1 MQPSIQ
7 FQPFRYLR
15 LSLTDR
21 CNFRCRYCLPEMEQV
36 FHDKEDTLKPGDWEI
51 LLPLLQGLGIRKVR
65 LTGGEPTLH
74 PHLPQVIRLLKECGF
89 EETALTTNG
98 FRLAKLAGELQAEGL
113 TRVNVHLDSL
123 VPAVFDRMSQT
134 RGMFDRVL
142 EGIRRA
148 KAEGLSPK
156 VNAVLMRGV
165 NDAEA
170 EVFLEFS
177 EKEGVE
183 VRFIELMP
191 TGTNGEE
198 FREHFIP
205 VTEVKRR
212 LERTFRL
219 TPLERDP
226 LGGPSRRF
234 RVEGSRAKVGFI
246 GASCEGFC
254 DACQRLRLTSEGFL
268 KRCLFEP
275 GGFDVRP
282 LLRSGSSEAEMAKAI
297 TGFLSQKWTYNPHVA
312 GPVAEPFPLAKIG
325 G

>member
-1 MQPSIQ
+1 MNNIQ

-21 CNFRCRYCLPEMEQV
+21 CNFRCLYCLPEQEQA
-36 FHDKEDTLKPGDWEI
+36 FHPRENTLTWEDWQR
-51 LLPLLQGLGIRKVR
+51 LLPILKAMGIHKVR

-74 PHLPQVIRLLKECGF
+74 PRLLELVSLLTDTGF

-98 FRLAKLAGELQAEGL
+98 FRLEKLAPEFRKRGL

-123 VPAVFDRMSQT
+123 SSDGFDQASQT
-134 RGMFDRVL
+134 KGLFERVL
-142 EGIRRA
+142 AGLRVS
-148 KAEGLSPK
+148 KALGLSPK
-156 VNAVLMRGV
+156 VNVVLMRGR
-165 NDAEA
+165 NDHEA
-170 EVFLEFS
+170 EDFVEFS
-177 EKEGVE
+177 EREGVE

-191 TGTNGEE
+191 TGSNDA
-198 FREHFIP
+198 FFKDHFIP

-212 LERTFRL
+212 LEKGMGL
-219 TPLERDP
+219 EPLERDP

-234 RVEGSRAKVGFI
+234 RVVGHQARVGFI

-275 GGFDVRP
+275 GGLDLKP
-282 LLRSGSSEAEMAKAI
+282 LLRRNAPAAEI
-297 TGFLSQKWTYNPHVA
+297 TGTMQDFLSQKWTFNPHVA
-312 GPVAEPFPLAKIG
+312 GPVKEPFPLAKIG

>member
-1 MQPSIQ
+1 MTEIQ

-21 CNFRCRYCLPEMEQV
+21 CNFRCRYCLPEMEQA
-36 FHDKEDTLKPGDWEI
+36 FHPLENTLKWEDWKTV
-51 LLPLLQGLGIRKVR
+51 LPLLKDLGIRKVR

-74 PHLPQVIRLLKECGF
+74 PRVLDMVELLARTGF

-98 FRLAKLAGELQAEGL
+98 FRLEKLAPELKSRGL
-113 TRVNVHLDSL
+113 ARVNVHLDSL
-123 VPAVFDRMSQT
+123 QAERFDRASQT
-134 RGMFDRVL
+134 EGLFGKVL
-142 EGIRRA
+142 AGLRLA
-148 KAEGLSPK
+148 KQMGLSPK

-165 NDAEA
+165 NEDEA
-170 EVFLEFS
+170 ADFMEFS

-191 TGTNGEE
+191 TGTNGDF
-198 FREHFIP
+198 FREYFVPAMEI
-205 VTEVKRR
+205 KRR
-212 LERTFRL
+212 LEARFGL
-219 TPLERDP
+219 EPLERDP

-234 RVEGSRAKVGFI
+234 KVKGMGARVGFI

-254 DACQRLRLTSEGFL
+254 DGCQRLRLTSEGFL

-275 GGFDVRP
+275 GGLDLKTPIRQGVP
-282 LLRSGSSEAEMAKAI
+282 SPVILESMKD
-297 TGFLSQKWTYNPHVA
+297 FLSQKWTFNPHVS
-312 GPVAEPFPLAKIG
+312 GPVQEPFPLAKIG

>member
-1 MQPSIQ
+1 MPDIQ

-21 CNFRCRYCLPEMEQV
+21 CNFRCRYCLPEMEQT
-36 FHDKEDTLKPGDWEI
+36 FHPLENTLKWEEWKT
-51 LLPLLQGLGIRKVR
+51 LLPLLKEIGIRKVR

-74 PHLPQVIRLLKECGF
+74 PRVLDMVELSAQTGL

-98 FRLAKLAGELQAEGL
+98 FRLEKLAPELKSRGL

-123 VPAVFDRMSQT
+123 RPERFDRASQT
-134 RGMFDRVL
+134 RGLLERVL
-142 EGIRRA
+142 AGLRMARRI
-148 KAEGLSPK
+148 GLSPK

-165 NDAEA
+165 NDDEA
-170 EVFLEFS
+170 ADFVEFS
-177 EKEGVE
+177 EREGVE

-191 TGTNGEE
+191 TGTNDGF
-198 FREHFIP
+198 FRENFVSAMEI
-205 VTEVKRR
+205 KRR
-212 LERTFRL
+212 LELEFGL
-219 TPLERDP
+219 EALERDP

-234 RVEGSRAKVGFI
+234 KVKGLRARIGFI

-254 DACQRLRLTSEGFL
+254 DGCQRLRLTSEGFL

-275 GGFDVRP
+275 GGLD
-282 LLRSGSSEAEMAKAI
+282 LKTSLRKEMDSGSLLKTMLD
-297 TGFLSQKWTYNPHVA
+297 FLSQKWTFNPHVA
-312 GPVAEPFPLAKIG
+312 GPVKEPFPLAKIG